1 MGVARRNYMAS
12 VTCDIPT
19 SFLAELKRRTSTSGS
34 SVSSLVSE
42 ALAGYLDAPLHTLFQ
57 VSTSGSLVQ
66 GVYAQAVTCAK
77 LLEHGDFGL
86 GTFTGLD
93 GEMVVL
99 DGVIYRVQG
108 NGTVSRAAPDAG
120 APFAVVTQFS
130 PSVDGPVEPVAS
142 LKKLECLCD
151 ERRRSDN
158 LFYAFRLDGVF
169 GHVRTRAVSPPP
181 EGGHLLDAAK
191 SQQEFDF
198 HDATGTLVGIYSPDF
213 SGAFSIPGYHFHFIS
228 DDRTQGGHVLD
239 VAAASLRLQAEEL
252 SAFHLALPETET
264 FLRADLSHDASA
276 DLKQAEG
283 G

>member
-1 MGVARRNYMAS
+1 MAS
-12 VTCDIPT
+12 LSCDVPT
-19 SFLAELKRRTSTSGS
+19 SFLEELSRRASMNGG

-42 ALAGYLDAPLHTLFQ
+42 ALAGYLNAPLHTLFQ
-57 VSTSGSLVQ
+57 VSTSGSLAE

-108 NGTVSRAAPDAG
+108 DGTVSRAAPDTG
-120 APFAVVTQFS
+120 APFAVVTRFS
-130 PSVDGPVEPVAS
+130 PSVDSLAGPFAS
-142 LKKLECLCD
+142 LEELGRLCD
-151 ERRRSDN
+151 GHRRSDN

-169 GHVRTRAVSPPP
+169 SHVRTRAVSPPP
-181 EGGHLLDAAK
+181 KGGHLLDAAK
-191 SQQEFDF
+191 LQQEFDF
-198 HDATGTLVGIYSPDF
+198 HDAMGTLVGLYSPGF
-213 SGAFSIPGYHFHFIS
+213 SGAFSIPGYHFHFLS
-228 DDRTQGGHVLD
+228 DDRKQGGHVLD

-283 G
+283 S

>member
-1 MGVARRNYMAS
+1 MAS
-12 VTCDIPT
+12 LTCDVPT
-19 SFLAELKRRTSTSGS
+19 SFLEELTRRASTNGS

-57 VSTSGSLVQ
+57 VSTSGSLVE

-77 LLEHGDFGL
+77 LLKHGDFGL

-99 DGVIYRVQG
+99 DGAIYRVQG
-108 NGTVSRAAPDAG
+108 DGKVSPAAPDAG
-120 APFAVVTQFS
+120 APFAVVTRFA
-130 PSVDGPVEPVAS
+130 PSVDGLAGPVAS
-142 LKKLECLCD
+142 LRELDRLCD
-151 ERRRSDN
+151 RHRRSAN

-169 GHVRTRAVSPPP
+169 AHVRTRAVSPPP
-181 EGGHLLDAAK
+181 EGGRLLDAAK

-198 HDATGTLVGIYSPDF
+198 HDAAGTLVGIYSPGF
-213 SGAFSIPGYHFHFIS
+213 SSAFSVPGYHFHFLS

>member
-1 MGVARRNYMAS
+1 MAT
-12 VTCDIPT
+12 VTCDIPG
-19 SFLAELKRRTSTSGS
+19 SYLAELIRRVGTNGGS
-34 SVSSLVSE
+34 ISSLVSE
-42 ALAGYLDAPLHTLFQ
+42 ALAGYLDAPIHTLFQ
-57 VSTSGSLVQ
+57 VSTSGSLVE

-99 DGVIYRVQG
+99 DGAIYRVQG
-108 NGTVSRAAPDAG
+108 GGTVSRAAPGAG
-120 APFAVVTQFS
+120 APFAVVTRFS
-130 PSVDGPVEPVAS
+130 PSVDGPAGPVS
-142 LKKLECLCD
+142 TLEELSRLCD
-151 ERRRSDN
+151 EHRRSDN
-158 LFYAFRLDGVF
+158 LFYAFRLDSVF
-169 GHVRTRAVSPPP
+169 AHVRTRAVSPPP
-181 EGGHLLDAAK
+181 EGGRLLDAAK

-198 HDATGTLVGIYSPDF
+198 HDAAGTLVGIYSPGF
-213 SGAFSIPGYHFHFIS
+213 SGAFSIPGYHFHFLS
-228 DDRTQGGHVLD
+228 NDRTQGGHVLD

-264 FLRADLSHDASA
+264 FLRADLNHDASA